1 MARFN
6 IDEYETVETRLDKFW
21 TDHPEGRVLTE
32 REINGVAT
40 NQWVVKASVYFDR
53 ADERPTATGYAEEVV
68 TERGVNQ
75 TSALENCE
83 TSAIGR
89 ALANCGYAAKGKRPS
104 REEME
109 KVQRGAQATVKPVL
123 DEEHAQAVREACEYA
138 VSLTD
143 QQTLR
148 ELWKTWSEF
157 LDADV
162 QLADGSTTTLK
173 AVILARKAEL
183 EVAA

>member
-6 IDEYETVETRLDKFW
+6 LDDYETVETRLEKYWAANPNGRLHTELVTHEDKQFIFRAEIYR
-21 TDHPEGRVLTE
+21 DAADPHP
-32 REINGVAT
+32 
-40 NQWVVKASVYFDR
+40 W
-53 ADERPTATGYAEEVV
+53 ATGFAEELV
-68 TERGVNQ
+68 TDRGVNQ

-89 ALANCGYAAKGKRPS
+89 ALANAGYATKGKRPS
-104 REEME
+104 REEMA
-109 KVQRGAQATVKPVL
+109 KVERGAKAAAKPTLDDKEAT
-123 DEEHAQAVREACEYA
+123 AVREACEYA
-138 VSLTD
+138 AGLAD
-143 QQTLR
+143 QGALR
-148 ELWKTWSEF
+148 ELWKTWAEF

-162 QLADGSTTTLK
+162 TLSDGSGTTLK